1 MHVGTTI
8 TISRETKALL
18 EALKGDKT
26 WDEFLR
32 EIAEEIMRKRREEA
46 RRELARLL
54 EAEEV
59 EKAKWSRY

>member
-1 MHVGTTI
+1 
-8 TISRETKALL
+8 L

-59 EKAKWSRY
+59 ERAKWSRY